1 MIDFKIVNAEITGAT
16 ISMADH
22 GCLTFDLFIKTASF
36 EVAFGGYCNGHGY
49 FGADY
54 WDSSGTFGVALM
66 KIMDTVGVE
75 RWEDLKGKHIRIV
88 DDGWGSKITKIGH
101 FMKDKWFDLD
111 EFFKNNKGEVF
122 VLDERPKKEE
132 NNEDSD

>member
-1 MIDFKIVNAEITGAT
+1 MTKSKITNAEITDVT

-22 GCLTFDLFIKTASF
+22 GCLTFDLFIKTANF
-36 EVAFGGYCNGHGY
+36 EVAVGGYCNGHGY
-49 FGADY
+49 LNSDY

-101 FMKDKWFDLD
+101 FMNDKWFDLA
-111 EFFKNNKGEVF
+111 EFFKENKGPGF
-122 VLDERPKKEE
+122 VLDERKKEE
-132 NNEDSD
+132 CED

>member
-1 MIDFKIVNAEITGAT
+1 MIESKIVNAEITGVT

-22 GCLTFDLFIKTASF
+22 GCLTFDLFIKTAGF
-36 EVAFGGYCNGHGY
+36 DVAIGGYCNGHGY
-49 FGADY
+49 LDSDY

-88 DDGWGSKITKIGH
+88 DDGWGSRVTKIGH

-111 EFFKNNKGEVF
+111 EFFKENKGPGF

-132 NNEDSD
+132 DNEDSN